1 MPRCAMKVVLE
12 ESSASALCMV
22 GFQGWFEEPA
32 AVSKLVTLEALL
44 TIEPGISP
52 DRGEYVQ

>member
-1 MPRCAMKVVLE
+1 MKVVLE